1 MFLDSIPQILIKTG
15 LVPVFINVLYIRS
28 CFMTSKRKVLFY
40 ILSVSVILLF
50 AYFAYQVRYKLV
62 RIITP
67 FLLAIVIAY
76 ILNPTVMRMERKGIS
91 RGVSILLMYL
101 GVFALLAAFSVFFIP
116 NLISNTKDLMT
127 TLPEII
133 NEYQTIFN
141 NFVSYIQSSRWSED
155 IKSVLFREIENNAAA
170 AQNYITEILS
180 RSLTTLIGAVSFI
193 SDLFLAMIIAYY
205 FIKDKEF
212 FKSGFLSL
220 VPKKWRNG
228 LIRTG
233 REVNLILANFIQG
246 QLLTALIIGLLETIG
261 LTIIGVKYSFVL
273 GIIGGIANII
283 PYFGPIIGAIPAV
296 ALALIQ
302 SPVKALWTALVFI
315 IVQQLD
321 NSFISPKIIEGR
333 LGLHPVTTILAV
345 LVGSQFLG
353 ILGMLISVPVAAVL
367 KVLVKRAIEA
377 IV

>member
-1 MFLDSIPQILIKTG
+1 
-15 LVPVFINVLYIRS
+15 
-28 CFMTSKRKVLFY
+28 MTSKRKVLFY
-40 ILSVSVILLF
+40 ISSVLLILLF
-50 AYFAYQVRYKLV
+50 AYFAYHARYKLG

-67 FLLAIVIAY
+67 FLMAIVIAY

-101 GVFALLAAFSVFFIP
+101 GVFLLIVSSSVFFIP
-116 NLISNTKDLMT
+116 NLISNTKELMV

-133 NEYQTIFN
+133 DKYQTMFN
-141 NFVSYIQSSRWSED
+141 NFVSIIRSSRWSED
-155 IKSVLFREIENNAAA
+155 IKSVLFREIQNNATA
-170 AQNYITEILS
+170 AQNYITDVLS
-180 RSLTTLIGAVSFI
+180 RSLTTLIGAVTLI

-205 FIKDKEF
+205 FIKDKEL
-212 FKSGFLSL
+212 FKSGFLFL
-220 VPKKWRNG
+220 VPRKWRNG
-228 LIRTG
+228 LIKTG
-233 REVNLILANFIQG
+233 REVNSILANFVQG

-261 LTIIGVKYSFVL
+261 LIIVGVKYSFVL
-273 GIIGGIANII
+273 GIIGGIANVI
-283 PYFGPIIGAIPAV
+283 PYFGPVIGAIPAV

-315 IVQQLD
+315 IIQQLD

-345 LVGSQFLG
+345 LVGGQFFG
-353 ILGMLISVPVAAVL
+353 ILGMLISVPIAAVL
-367 KVLVKRAIEA
+367 KVLIKRTIEA